1 MQSRSTFFLFNKKVG
16 KRGISPL
23 IATVLLVA
31 FAVALGAVVMNWA
44 KGVEETDTGKSSG
57 AATSTAQA
65 TQPSSSGAST
75 CLIPA
80 PVPQDPLKQLMV
92 KYLRGEITK
101 MDYFTQS
108 NGFK

>member
-1 MQSRSTFFLFNKKVG
+1 MKFNNTSLFIFNKRVG

-44 KGVEETDTGKSSG
+44 KGVEEAETSGGESVASSVQG
-57 AATSTAQA
+57 SDA
-65 TQPSSSGAST
+65 SG
-75 CLIPA
+75 CIIPA
-80 PVPQDPLKQLMV
+80 PVPQDPLKLVMI

-101 MDYFTQS
+101 ADYFTQS
-108 NGFK
+108 QGFK

>member
-1 MQSRSTFFLFNKKVG
+1 MQSLFLFNKKVG

-44 KGVEETDTGKSSG
+44 KGVEETDTSASQVG
-57 AATSTAQA
+57 AATSTATQGTQA
-65 TQPSSSGAST
+65 SASG
-75 CLIPA
+75 CIIPA
-80 PVPQDPLKQLMV
+80 PVPQDPLKQVMI

-101 MDYFTQS
+101 VDYFTQS

>member
-1 MQSRSTFFLFNKKVG
+1 MQSLFLFNKKVG

-44 KGVEETDTGKSSG
+44 KGVEDTETSVG
-57 AATSTAQA
+57 AATSPTTQAAQ
-65 TQPSSSGAST
+65 TSSPSTSN
-75 CLIPA
+75 CVIPA
-80 PVPQDPLKQLMV
+80 PVPADPLKQLMV

-101 MDYFTQS
+101 VDYFTQS
-108 NGFK
+108 QGFK

>member
-1 MQSRSTFFLFNKKVG
+1 MQSLFLFNKKVG

-44 KGVEETDTGKSSG
+44 KGVEETKTPVD
-57 AATSTAQA
+57 AATSPLTQAAQ
-65 TQPSSSGAST
+65 TSASDASN

-101 MDYFTQS
+101 VDYFTQS
-108 NGFK
+108 QGFK